1 VEPLRPLVNDDP
13 EWQRLARYLREHLP
27 KAGVAADFAMPMDI
41 AQFPGGHSNLTYLV
55 RFGSFELVV
64 RRPPAGPLPPKAH
77 DVGREHAWLAA
88 LNPVY
93 PLAPRPYLVCEDL
106 NVIGAVFCAMERRRG
121 LVVRRDEPPLLRSP
135 DVRRQVG
142 EAVVDT
148 LVALHGVDVTHHP
161 LARLGKPA
169 GFMERQVK
177 GWSDRWTRAKTTEVK
192 DMDAVAAWLATHVP
206 PDPAVPSVVH
216 GDLKLDNVMLDEDNP
231 TQLVAVLDW
240 EMAALGDPLADL
252 GILLAYWGP
261 TAPPCHGE
269 HSIVFT
275 ERPGWPT
282 RNEIVER
289 YARSS
294 GRDVSDIRFYEAF
307 ALFKVAGV
315 VQQLFARYARA
326 DTKDE
331 RYAQFD
337 ARAAYLAERAAGCIS
352 AR

>member
-1 VEPLRPLVNDDP
+1 MEPLRPLVNDDP
-13 EWQRLARYLREHLP
+13 EWKRLARHLREHLP
-27 KAGVAADFAMPMDI
+27 AAGIAADFETPMDI

-64 RRPPAGPLPPKAH
+64 RRPPAGPLPPRAH

-93 PLAPRPYLVCEDL
+93 PLAPKPYLVCEDV

-121 LVVRRDEPPLLRSP
+121 LVVRRDEPLSLQSP
-135 DVRRQVG
+135 ELRRQVG
-142 EAVVDT
+142 EAVIDS
-148 LVALHGVDVTHHP
+148 LVALHEVDVTHGP

-169 GFMERQVK
+169 GFMKRQVK
-177 GWSDRWTRAKTTEVK
+177 GWSDRWTWAKTTELK
-192 DMDAVAAWLATHVP
+192 DMDAVAAWLAAHVP

-216 GDLKLDNVMLDEDNP
+216 GDPKLDNVMLDEDDP
-231 TQLVAVLDW
+231 TRLVAVLDW

-261 TAPPCHGE
+261 TAPPGHDE
-269 HSIVFT
+269 HSMVFT

-282 RNEIVER
+282 HDELVER
-289 YARSS
+289 YARFS

-315 VQQLFARYARA
+315 VQQLFARYARGETN
-326 DTKDE
+326 DD
-331 RYAQFD
+331 RYARFD
-337 ARAAYLAERAAGCIS
+337 ARAAYLASRAAWCIW
-352 AR
+352 AG